1 MSQVSET
8 IPEKLTW
15 VLVSSIHD
23 NTSVD
28 DFIKVT
34 PQVIQLVDEWQLEGK
49 FVWSGPLSDNKTGI
63 AIFQGTREEAERFH
77 EKYEKICSG
86 ILNSYM
92 YQWDA
97 IPLLSFFE
105 DTVPT

>member
-1 MSQVSET
+1 MSQVSEM
-8 IPEKLTW
+8 IPEKFTW

-28 DFIKVT
+28 DFVKIT
-34 PQVIQLVDEWQLEGK
+34 PQVIELVDEWQLEGR

-63 AIFQGTREEAERFH
+63 AIFQGTKDEADEFLVR
-77 EKYEKICSG
+77 YNKICSG
-86 ILNSYM
+86 ILNSHM

-97 IPLLSFFE
+97 MPLLSLFE
-105 DTVPT
+105 DKVPT